1 MKLQEDSTVVEYPVK
16 VDTGLILWASNT
28 PIVSYE

>member
-1 MKLQEDSTVVEYPVK
+1 MKLQEGSTAVEYPVK
-16 VDTGLILWASNT
+16 FDTGLILWASNT